1 MTITLHIR
9 PEVEAELT
17 RQAAAN
23 GLEIEV
29 YAANL
34 LEEAVNASSTK
45 PEAAAQEKDVIGRSA
60 HASGRQ
66 SR

>member
-9 PEVEAELT
+9 PEVETELT

-23 GLEIEV
+23 GLETEI

-34 LEEAVNASSTK
+34 LEEAVNTSSTK
-45 PEAAAQEKDVIGRSA
+45 AKSATQENDVTGRAA

>member
-9 PEVEAELT
+9 PEVETELI
-17 RQAAAN
+17 RQAAES
-23 GLEIEV
+23 GLAIEI

-34 LEEAVNASSTK
+34 LEEAVNTSSTK
-45 PEAAAQEKDVIGRSA
+45 AKAATQEKDVSERAA